1 MATADMSEH
10 GSEQGGEHAAGQ
22 AQVLAA
28 ASAVNS
34 AQWRRLLLDHAM
46 ALRRSL
52 LAGEREPKGAMC
64 TDPAARA
71 LVNKALGERA
81 LEAVRIVETYTI
93 GAATIEAGEYP
104 VTIPALS
111 GRAAPPE
118 FAARLNI
125 ILNAL
130 EPLAAAEG
138 PRSQRQPTAIQS
150 DLWQLLYKVR
160 ESAEM
165 AYARELDLVELD
177 RRILFLLQNAGPLVP
192 ADISGGVGVDKA
204 QVSRSVKRLLEI
216 KMVERD
222 QLRSPLQ
229 LTRKGQS
236 HAERLLRLAELR
248 NRELTFDIGDEEL
261 EGFFAGID
269 KLLDQAV
276 LLYDQE
282 RRLGLAAETTPF
294 PRPGAAV
301 ESESRSGDRIVLDRS
316 RIISP
321 LMTLSSYFSRSGSL
335 TFKRLTGLSN
345 FEAWVLN
352 EIGMESPI
360 DWNELVERLDRD
372 HSQAGRTVN
381 ALVERGLV
389 LRQGKPGR
397 RNGCFS
403 PSAEGKRLYQVI
415 QDASRQRSDFLL
427 APLSG
432 DEREAFL
439 GTFDKIRRNAVVQ
452 LERERAFEAL
462 GQG

>member
-1 MATADMSEH
+1 MVTR
-10 GSEQGGEHAAGQ
+10 QGEGQ
-22 AQVLAA
+22 APALAA
-28 ASAVNS
+28 T
-34 AQWRRLLLDHAM
+34 WRRLLLDHAA
-46 ALRRSL
+46 ALRRSI
-52 LAGEREPKGAMC
+52 LAGEREPKGALC
-64 TDPAARA
+64 TDPALRA
-71 LVNKALGERA
+71 LVNKALGQMA
-81 LEAVRIVETYTI
+81 VEAVRIVEAYTI
-93 GAATIEAGEYP
+93 GATTSEAGEYP
-104 VTIPALS
+104 VTIPSLS
-111 GRAAPPE
+111 ARAAPPE

-130 EPLAAAEG
+130 EPLAEADNARDRRE
-138 PRSQRQPTAIQS
+138 PTAIQS

-192 ADISGGVGVDKA
+192 AEISSAVGVDKA

-216 KMVERD
+216 KMVERE
-222 QLRSPLQ
+222 QLRSPLR

-236 HAERLLRLAELR
+236 HSERLLRLAELR
-248 NRELTFDIGDEEL
+248 NRELTFDIADGEL
-261 EGFFAGID
+261 EAFFAVIE

-282 RRLGLAAETTPF
+282 RRLGQGVEVVPF

-301 ESESRSGDRIVLDRS
+301 ESESRTGDRIVLDRS

-381 ALVERGLV
+381 ALVDRGLV

-427 APLSG
+427 APLSP
-432 DEREAFL
+432 DERERFL
-439 GTFDKIRRNAVVQ
+439 ATFDKIRRNAVVQ